1 MISQPYPTDRNGRA
15 GIRHTNTCDLFGPG
29 PPPKAGF
36 LLRCLTMSYD
46 NQGPY
51 GPQPGQGQPGGYP
64 QQGGSGYGQQP
75 QQGGYGQ
82 QPPPQYGQQPPQYG
96 QQPPPGYGQQQPYGQ
111 QQGYGQQPGGYP
123 PPTPSGG
130 GMGGGLAPFAP
141 AAIAGVIASVIV
153 AIGSCLA
160 WIGAEGKGDPVKGLE
175 GDGKWTLAAG
185 LIAVVLFGVG
195 VAMRKAQVAAGA
207 GVAGVVALGFAIW
220 NIADKTRLPIQE
232 ADLSGARAD
241 QAKKLLEHMDLKAEF
256 GLWMVLIG
264 AVVAIGAAVFI
275 LMSANRT
282 QSGPYGR

>member
-1 MISQPYPTDRNGRA
+1 
-15 GIRHTNTCDLFGPG
+15 
-29 PPPKAGF
+29 
-36 LLRCLTMSYD
+36 MSYD

-130 GMGGGLAPFAP
+130 GMGGGGLPPFAP

-160 WIGAEGKGDPVKGLE
+160 WIGPEGKGDPIKGLE

-195 VAMRKAQVAAGA
+195 VAMRKAQIAAGA
-207 GVAGVVALGFAIW
+207 GVAGIVALGFAIW
-220 NIADKTRLPIQE
+220 NIADKTRLPLQE
-232 ADLSGARAD
+232 ADLSGAQAD
-241 QAKKLLEHMDLKAEF
+241 RAKKILENLDLTAEF

-264 AVVAIGAAVFI
+264 AVLAIGAAVFI